1 MHDKAFGI
9 LLIIIGAV
17 LFSAPIVIL
26 VAHAIITQPGIVER
40 VWREIA
46 PIIGIVA
53 LVYFSM
59 AVMVAGYVYI
69 RDAGK
74 GE

>member
-26 VAHAIITQPGIVER
+26 VAHGIAAQPGIVER
-40 VWREIA
+40 VLRVAGPFVGVMLMVWFGA
-46 PIIGIVA
+46 AIV
-53 LVYFSM
+53 
-59 AVMVAGYVYI
+59 VAGYVYI

-74 GE
+74 ED